1 MLLTANLLP
10 GIFLT
15 GLQYVIICLIGMTW
29 FSYLNIV
36 MEVLP
41 VDYSFSQ
48 KKGLLTKGR
57 TTCPYCGREWKWKD
71 SIPVFSWI
79 YNRKMC
85 RYCLEP
91 ISARHSMIEA
101 FGGIVAVLVV
111 LYYNITL
118 EALMIFLLF
127 SVLMVIAIIDYD
139 THTIPDI
146 LNEILAGI
154 GVLSIFVMP
163 GPTIIERMF
172 GVFCVSIPMLI
183 VILLVPEGFGGGDI
197 KMMAVIGIFL
207 GWKATVCGFF
217 FGLILGGI
225 YGAYL
230 MFYKKKGKKEQ
241 FPFGPFLSAGIAV
254 ATYADIGE
262 HLMQHYIEMIQGILE
277 KTSFAIIYSNWY
289 R

>member
-1 MLLTANLLP
+1 MLLTADLLP
-10 GIFLT
+10 GILLT
-15 GLQYVIICLIGMTW
+15 GVKYIIICLIGMTW

-41 VDYSFSQ
+41 MDFQFSQ
-48 KKGLLTKGR
+48 KRALLTKGR
-57 TTCPYCGREWKWKD
+57 TTCPHCGQEWKWKEA
-71 SIPVFSWI
+71 IPVFSWI

-85 RYCLEP
+85 QYCLEM

-111 LYYNITL
+111 LYYNITI

-127 SVLMVIAIIDYD
+127 SVLAVIAIIDYD

-163 GPTIIERMF
+163 GPTIIERMI
-172 GVFCVSIPMLI
+172 GVFCVSIPMLL
-183 VILLVPEGFGGGDI
+183 VVLLVPEGFGGGDI

-230 MFYKKKGKKEQ
+230 MFYKKKGKKEK
-241 FPFGPFLSAGIAV
+241 FPFGPFLSVGIAV
-254 ATYADIGE
+254 STYANVGE
-262 HLMQHYIEMIQGILE
+262 HLMQHYIDMIQGIVTMW
-277 KTSFAIIYSNWY
+277 KF
-289 R
+289 